1 MKFTELYKEG
11 TTLLYVKSD
20 IEENYFYQILMLV
33 ILSAFSGF
41 LIEQLKITWVIT
53 ILKFIVLGFYT
64 LIFGIKIFTENKRP
78 QNSKYFL
85 YLINNELFY
94 ERITPEKEGF
104 NKDNKLINFK
114 IVKFIDEKRS
124 EVKIISNNKL
134 PWEKR
139 KVYISKE
146 YLPHKKEVIE
156 FLNRNYTIDDDIDFF
171 E

>member
-1 MKFTELYKEG
+1 MKQIDFYKEG
-11 TTLLYVKSD
+11 TTLLYVKRDNHESSWRNTLTV
-20 IEENYFYQILMLV
+20 IIILIFWGFVLRQFPKTWITDTLFFGV
-33 ILSAFSGF
+33 AGF
-41 LIEQLKITWVIT
+41 LFLWIIAID
-53 ILKFIVLGFYT
+53 
-64 LIFGIKIFTENKRP
+64 FTEKNRP
-78 QNSKYFL
+78 QSSKYFL
-85 YLINNELFY
+85 YLINNKLFY

-104 NKDNKLINFK
+104 NKDNGLINFK